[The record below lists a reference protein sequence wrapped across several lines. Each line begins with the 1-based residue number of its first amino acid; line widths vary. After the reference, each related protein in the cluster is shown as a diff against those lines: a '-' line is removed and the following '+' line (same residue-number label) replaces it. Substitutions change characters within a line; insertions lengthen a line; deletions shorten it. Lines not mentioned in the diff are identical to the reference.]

1 MDTAMSKPS
10 YGFVIIYSFTHQ
22 VRRMMYGALKMAGIN
37 TLTVRPSEGLHSR
50 IEAIQLFTGPNS
62 KAEVFIANISIM
74 SAGLNLHTACCKGLL
89 VNMHFSAKTILQ
101 MHGRLNRL
109 GQTKAVKWHNLK
121 VKNSFHDH
129 QERVMLT
136 KYSRQLSAEAN
147 LPSWI
152 TGSLREAV
160 LFELMKAYFNHPF
173 NRYAWVVTYDLDG
186 IKMDY
191 YTEAIIKLGTPARLL
206 RS

>member
-1 MDTAMSKPS
+1 
-10 YGFVIIYSFTHQ
+10 
-22 VRRMMYGALKMAGIN
+22 MAGIN
-37 TLTVRPSEGLHSR
+37 TLTVRPSE
-50 IEAIQLFTGPNS
+50 
-62 KAEVFIANISIM
+62 EVFIANISIM

-121 VKNSFHDH
+121 
-129 QERVMLT
+129 
-136 KYSRQLSAEAN
+136 LSAEAN